1 MVRRPRKLAWPRGR
15 SGAAAAILQAL
26 REYTTSEAAT
36 RRSSRDSMGM
46 GETDLL
52 ALRYLLRA
60 ESSGER
66 VGPKDLS
73 RVLGITTAST
83 TSLIDRL
90 VAGGNVRR
98 EPHPTDRRS
107 LVIVPTVATDSE
119 VRATL
124 GQMHRRMM
132 DVAESMS
139 ADEARVVIT
148 FLRRMGSAMSD
159 DQPASGRSRPDNGT
173 SRRVQLVSHANCMYA
188 YYLVFSIF
196 TCSIFN

>member
-1 MVRRPRKLAWPRGR
+1 MNANSP
-15 SGAAAAILQAL
+15 SGSGYWYGPDDGLDPPGAVLQAL
-26 REYTTSEAAT
+26 REYRNVEVAR
-36 RRSSRDSMGM
+36 RRSTRDSMGM

-60 ESSGER
+60 QTSGDR

-90 VAGGNVRR
+90 VGSGHVRR

-107 LVIVPTVATDSE
+107 LVIVPTVETDAE

-124 GQMHRRMM
+124 GDMHRRMM
-132 DVAESMS
+132 AVAEDLS
-139 ADEARVVIT
+139 AEEARTVVS
-148 FLRRMGSAMSD
+148 FLRRMSEALREPPHHTAG
-159 DQPASGRSRPDNGT
+159 
-173 SRRVQLVSHANCMYA
+173 
-188 YYLVFSIF
+188 
-196 TCSIFN
+196 

>member
-1 MVRRPRKLAWPRGR
+1 MNSESAAD
-15 SGAAAAILQAL
+15 SGYWYGADERLDAPTAVLQAL
-26 REYTTSEAAT
+26 RSYRAAEVAT
-36 RRSSRDSMGM
+36 RRSTRDSMGM

-60 ESSGER
+60 EAAGEQ

-90 VAGGNVRR
+90 VRSGHVRR

-107 LVIVPTVATDSE
+107 LVIAPTTATDTE

-124 GQMHRRMM
+124 GEMHRRMLA
-132 DVAESMS
+132 VAEEFS
-139 ADEARVVIT
+139 ADESRVIVS
-148 FLRRMGSAMSD
+148 FLRRMTETLNE
-159 DQPASGRSRPDNGT
+159 QVE
-173 SRRVQLVSHANCMYA
+173 RR
-188 YYLVFSIF
+188 
-196 TCSIFN
+196 